1 MDEAELIV
9 RCINKDKKAWDIFVE
24 RYAKLIYWAIKKRF
38 SASSFSFNEY
48 DVQNVFQE
56 VFLTLLENDKLA
68 QIKDTKLISG
78 WLVMVASNKAI
89 DFMREKISDSQ
100 YLVADPV
107 FADSECSQ
115 HLLNREITGIVK
127 ELIEG
132 LRDKEKIIISLNLF
146 DGKTHQEI
154 ADMLGIPANTVS
166 TTISRAKEKLKKEL
180 EKKGIK

>member
-48 DVQNVFQE
+48 DAQNVFQE
-56 VFLTLLENDKLA
+56 VFLTLLENDKLV

-78 WLVMVASNKAI
+78 WLAMVASNKTI
-89 DFMREKISDSQ
+89 DFMREKISSNQ
-100 YLVADPV
+100 YFAAGFV
-107 FADSECSQ
+107 FADNECSQ
-115 HLLNREITGIVK
+115 QLLSREITGIVK
-127 ELIEG
+127 ELIDG

-154 ADMLGIPANTVS
+154 ADMLGVSINTVS
-166 TTISRAKEKLKKEL
+166 TTIARVKEKLKKEL